1 MGNFFKIVFGS
12 MVGFFISIII
22 VFFILLVIASALQSI
37 GKPKEVKLKENS
49 VLNLRL
55 DHSIPDRTPNK
66 PDNIFDF
73 KSMFRI
79 QPGLSDILRMI
90 DMAASDHHIKG
101 IYLHLSDVPTSYA
114 NIFEIREALKKF
126 KESGK
131 FVIAYG
137 DVMSQKAYYLASVA
151 DEIYLNPQGSIDLK
165 GIYVQIAFFKGL
177 LDKLDIQAQVIRHGK
192 YKSAVEPF
200 IMDRMSK
207 ANREQ
212 TKKFTESIWETVSQG
227 IASGRNLP
235 LSNVNKAADLL
246 SLQNP
251 DSALSLGF
259 IEGKLTYDRFLEILR
274 NKLGVEKL
282 LKDNYVSETSYLNI
296 SRARRKWSK
305 DKIAIVYASGNII
318 KSDRDIE
325 NSITDGEYAELFR
338 SLRRDNSIKGVVIRI
353 NSPGGDALASD
364 IILREIELL
373 KEVKPVVVS
382 MGGVAASGGYYI
394 SCKANY
400 IYADPV
406 SITGSIGV
414 FGIIP
419 NAEKL
424 FNEKLGIRFDEVK
437 SNSNADYISINKG
450 MSSFQKEKLHQQIEN
465 IYATF
470 TRNVSEG
477 RGMAIADVDSIGQG
491 RVWAGKDALGIRL
504 IDEFGGIEA
513 AVNKAAQLA
522 NLSTFRYVEYPKEKE
537 LFEQI
542 LSDLSGQ
549 SNIQLGATLEKIDK
563 NIGYLQKLLEHKGVQ
578 ATLPYSIE
586 IE

>member
-12 MVGFFISIII
+12 MLGFFISIII
-22 VFFILLVIASALQSI
+22 VFFFLLAFVSAIQSF
-37 GKPKEVKLKENS
+37 GEPKKVELKENS
-49 VLNLRL
+49 VLTLNL

-66 PDNIFDF
+66 PENIFDI

-79 QPGLSDILRMI
+79 QPGLFDILRMI
-90 DMAASDHHIKG
+90 DVAATDGHIKG
-101 IYLHLSDVPTSYA
+101 IYLHLSDIPTSYA
-114 NIFEIREALKKF
+114 NLYEIREALKKF

-131 FVIAYG
+131 FILAYG
-137 DVMSQKAYYLASVA
+137 DVFSQKAYYLASVA
-151 DEIYLNPQGSIDLK
+151 DGIYLNPQGSINLK

-177 LDKLDIQAQVIRHGK
+177 LDKLDVEAQVIRHGK

-200 IMDRMSK
+200 IMDKMSR

-212 TKKFTESIWETVSQG
+212 TKKFTRSIWETVSGG

-235 LSNVNKAADLL
+235 LSAVNKAADLL
-246 SLQNP
+246 SLQSA

-259 IEGKLTYDRFLEILR
+259 IDEKLTYDKFLKILCE
-274 NKLGVEKL
+274 KTGVQEMR
-282 LKDNYVSETSYLNI
+282 KDQYVSETAYLNV
-296 SRARRKWSK
+296 AKAHRKWSK
-305 DKIAIVYASGNII
+305 DKIAIVYAGGNII
-318 KSDRDIE
+318 KSDRE
-325 NSITDGEYAELFR
+325 VEKSISDGEYTRIFR
-338 SLRRDNSIKGVVIRI
+338 KLRQDNSIKGVVVRI

-394 SCKANY
+394 ACKADY
-400 IYADPV
+400 IYADPS

-419 NAEKL
+419 NAGKL
-424 FNEKLGIRFDEVK
+424 FNQKLGINFDEVK
-437 SNSNADYISINKG
+437 SNSNADYISINKA
-450 MSSFQKEKLHQQIEN
+450 MPAFQKEKLHQQIEN

-470 TRNVSEG
+470 TRQVSEG
-477 RGMAIADVDSIGQG
+477 RGMKVAEVDSIGQG
-491 RVWAGKDALGIRL
+491 RVWAGKDALAINL

-513 AVNKAAQLA
+513 ALNKTAQLA
-522 NLSTFRYVEYPKEKE
+522 GLATFRNVEYPKEKE
-537 LFEQI
+537 LYEQI

-549 SNIQLGATLEKIDK
+549 TKIRWDAALEKIDK
-563 NIGYLQKLLEHKGVQ
+563 NLGYLQTLIDRKGVQ
-578 ATLPYSIE
+578 ASLPYSIE